1 VDIEQGKAGEAY
13 VLAKNAGKRVIPTI
27 EFADGGILVE
37 LSTECLDNM
46 PGFAQGIEGARF
58 ADQLRQ
64 QGELLT
70 VIPGS
75 DNSK

>member
-1 VDIEQGKAGEAY
+1 VDIEQGKAREAH
-13 VLAKNAGKRVIPTI
+13 VLVKNAGKRIIPTI
-27 EFADGGILVE
+27 EFADSGILVE
-37 LSTECLDNM
+37 LSTECLDYM

-64 QGELLT
+64 QAELFT
-70 VIPGS
+70 VIPGA